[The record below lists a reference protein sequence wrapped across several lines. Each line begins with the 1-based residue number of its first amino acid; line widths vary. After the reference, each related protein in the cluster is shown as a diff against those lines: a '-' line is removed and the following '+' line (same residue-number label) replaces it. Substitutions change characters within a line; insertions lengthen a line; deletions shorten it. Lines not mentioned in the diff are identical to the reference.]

1 MTKPLLP
8 KDRSIYAWLGVLF
21 VVLLLIMPRSGKFSY
36 DYRKGSSWPY
46 DNLVAQFDF
55 PILKTAEELQ
65 SERDAAGSDVIPY
78 FRYSE
83 EIMQQVI
90 RGAEGLP
97 MDDNAA
103 LKARILTA
111 LTAIYEKGVLADG
124 VVGTARTSDAIL
136 FVQREKRAA
145 RTVMSNL
152 YTVSKAKDRVHAE
165 ANGTY
170 VGTNLDSLLTAFGVY
185 DLMVP
190 NLVYDKET
198 TALIHA
204 QSADYISP
212 TRGYVTAGQQ
222 IVSKGEIVTAEIQQ
236 MLDSYRAEYEQSL
249 GYGGPRILL
258 WLGNALI
265 AFALVLI
272 LFLSIRYTNPQI
284 FEDLHRFVYLLFV
297 FLLAATAALLTDR
310 FAPNLLFLLPFP
322 LVALYQ
328 LAFFR
333 KRVVLPVYIVSLFPL
348 LIFAHHGIELFV
360 IHLVAGV
367 VTILVFDYFNKGW
380 KQFVTALIVFFS
392 MLLVFMGFRLL
403 DDSVTL
409 DDFRKMFMLLI
420 GSLLTVAAYPL
431 IFLFEKMFGLVSNSR
446 LIDLSD
452 TGNALLT
459 ELQQKAP
466 GTFQHSLQVMNM
478 AEAVARSIG
487 ANEHLTRAGALYHD
501 IGKLANPQ
509 CFVENEA
516 MGSHFHA
523 GLTPQESA
531 REILRHVPDGLAL
544 AQKHGLPQIVS
555 DFILTHHGT
564 SCTGYFYNKF
574 VNDGGDPADKAA
586 FTYDGRKPVS
596 KEQCIVMLCD
606 GIEAASRTLK
616 DNKPETFSAFVEK
629 MVQSKIDDG
638 QLDESELSLK
648 ELGTVKAV
656 LKNYLSQLYHDRIAY
671 PKRNK

>member
-1 MTKPLLP
+1 MTTKFLLP
-8 KDRSIYAWLGVLF
+8 KDRSVYAWLGVLF
-21 VVLLLIMPRSGKFSY
+21 VVLLLIMPRNGKFSY
-36 DYRKGSSWPY
+36 DYRKGSPWAY

-55 PILKTAEELQ
+55 PILKTTEELQ
-65 SERDAAGSDVIPY
+65 SERDAAGSDMIPY
-78 FRYSE
+78 FRYSDE
-83 EIMQQVI
+83 LMQQVI

-103 LKARILTA
+103 LKARILAA
-111 LTAIYEKGVLADG
+111 LRSVYEKGVLADG
-124 VVGTARTSDAIL
+124 AVEGSSDAVL

-145 RTVMSNL
+145 RTVVSNL
-152 YTVSKAKDRVHAE
+152 YTVGKARARIHAE
-165 ANGTY
+165 ADGAY
-170 VGTNLDSLLTAFGVY
+170 AGTNLDSLLTACGVY
-185 DLMVP
+185 DLVVP

-198 TALIHA
+198 TALVHA

-212 TRGYVTAGQQ
+212 TRGYVSAGQQ

-236 MLDSYRAEYEQSL
+236 MLDSYKAEYEQSL

-258 WLGNALI
+258 WFGNALI
-265 AFALVLI
+265 ALALVVI
-272 LFLSIRYTNPQI
+272 LFLSVCYTNRQI
-284 FEDLHRFVYLLFV
+284 FEDPHRFVYLLFL
-297 FLLAATAALLTDR
+297 FLLAAVAALLADR
-310 FAPNLLFLLPFP
+310 FAPNLLYLLPFS
-322 LVALYQ
+322 LIALYQ

-333 KRVVLPVYIVSLFPL
+333 KRVVLPVYIVALLPL
-348 LIFAHHGIELFV
+348 LIFAHHGIELFL
-360 IHLVAGV
+360 IHLAAGV

-403 DDSVTL
+403 NDTLAL
-409 DDFRKMFMLLI
+409 DDFRKMLLLLI
-420 GSLLTVAAYPL
+420 GSLLSVAGYPL
-431 IFLFEKMFGLVSNSR
+431 IFLFEKTFNLVSNSR
-446 LIDLSD
+446 LIELSD
-452 TGNALLT
+452 TSNRLLT

-478 AEAVARSIG
+478 AEAAARSIG

-544 AQKHGLPQIVS
+544 AQKNGLPQIVS

-574 VNDGGDPADKAA
+574 VNDGGDPDDKDA
-586 FTYDGRKPVS
+586 FTYAGRKPVS

-629 MVQSKIDDG
+629 MVQAKIDEG

-648 ELGTVKAV
+648 ELGTIKTV

>member
-1 MTKPLLP
+1 MTKTTLP
-8 KDRSIYAWLGVLF
+8 KDRGVYLWLGLLF
-21 VVLLLIMPRSGKFSY
+21 VVLLLVMPRSGKFNY
-36 DYRKGSSWPY
+36 DYRKGSLWTH

-55 PILKTAEELQ
+55 PILKTAEEIQ
-65 SERDAAGSDVIPY
+65 SERDAAGSGVIPY
-78 FRYSE
+78 YRYSE
-83 EIMQQVI
+83 EKGQQVL

-97 MDDNAA
+97 MDEA
-103 LKARILTA
+103 LKSRVLSA
-111 LTAIYEKGVLADG
+111 LSDIYDRGVLLDDAVQG
-124 VVGTARTSDAIL
+124 GRNSDPVL
-136 FVQREKRAA
+136 YVQRAKRAA
-145 RTVMSNL
+145 RTVASNL
-152 YTVSKAKDRVHAE
+152 YTVSAAKAKIHAE
-165 ANGTY
+165 ANGAY
-170 VGTNLDSLLTAFGVY
+170 SGTNLDSLLSAAGVY
-185 DLMVP
+185 QLIVP
-190 NLVYDKET
+190 NLEYDKET
-198 TALIHA
+198 TNLIHA

-212 TRGYVTAGQQ
+212 TQGYVSAGQQ
-222 IVSKGEIVTAEIQQ
+222 IVSKGELVTAEVQK
-236 MLDSYRAEYEQSL
+236 MLDSYKAEYEQML

-258 WLGNALI
+258 WLGNAMI
-265 AFALVLI
+265 ALALVLI
-272 LFLSIRYTNPQI
+272 LFLSICYTNPKI
-284 FEDLHRFVYLLFV
+284 FEDTHRFLYLLFI
-297 FLLAATAALLTDR
+297 FLLATISALLTDR
-310 FAPNLLFLLPFP
+310 FVPNLLYLLPFS
-322 LVALYQ
+322 LIALYQ

-333 KRVVLPVYIVSLFPL
+333 KRVVLPVYILSLLPL

-360 IHLVAGV
+360 IHLIAGV
-367 VTILVFDYFNKGW
+367 VTILVFDHFNKGW
-380 KQFVTALIVFFS
+380 KQFLTSLIVFAA
-392 MLLVFMGFRLL
+392 MLLVFIGFRLL
-403 DDSVTL
+403 SNSMTL
-409 DDFRKMFMLLI
+409 ADLRKVLFLLI
-420 GSLLTVAAYPL
+420 GSLLPVAGYPL

-452 TGNALLT
+452 TGTPLLT

-478 AEAVARSIG
+478 AEAVARSID

-516 MGSHFHA
+516 MGSHFHE

-531 REILRHVPDGLAL
+531 REILRHVPDGMAL
-544 AQKHGLPQIVS
+544 AKKYGLPQIVA

-574 VNDGGDPADKAA
+574 INDGGNPEDKAA
-586 FTYDGRKPVS
+586 FTYSGRKPVS

-616 DNKPETFSAFVEK
+616 DNKPETFSAFVER
-629 MVQSKIDDG
+629 MVQSKIDEG

-648 ELGTVKAV
+648 ELGTVKTV

>member
-1 MTKPLLP
+1 MTKSLLP
-8 KDRSIYAWLGVLF
+8 KDRGIYAWLGVLF
-21 VVLLLIMPRSGKFSY
+21 VVLLLVMPRNGKFSY
-36 DYRKGSSWPY
+36 DYRKGTPWPY

-55 PILKTAEELQ
+55 PILKTAEDLQ
-65 SERDAAGSDVIPY
+65 SEREAAGSDVIPY

-90 RGAEGLP
+90 RGTEGLA
-97 MDDNAA
+97 MDDNAPM
-103 LKARILTA
+103 KARILSA
-111 LTAIYEKGVLADG
+111 LSGIYEKGVLPDG
-124 VVGTARTSDAIL
+124 ATENSRSSETIL

-145 RTVMSNL
+145 RTVASNL
-152 YTVSKAKDRVHAE
+152 YSVAKAKARVHAE
-165 ANGTY
+165 ANSLY
-170 VGTNLDSLLTAFGVY
+170 EGTNLDSLLTAWGVY
-185 DLMVP
+185 EQMVP
-190 NLVYDKET
+190 NLLYDKET

-212 TRGYVTAGQQ
+212 TQGYVAAGQQ

-236 MLDSYRAEYEQSL
+236 MLDSYKAEFEQSQ

-265 AFALVLI
+265 ALALVLI
-272 LFLSIRYTNPQI
+272 LFLSVCYTNRQI
-284 FEDLHRFVYLLFV
+284 FEDPHRFVYLLFL
-297 FLLAATAALLTDR
+297 FFLAAVSVLLTDR
-310 FAPNLLFLLPFP
+310 FSPNLLYLLP
-322 LVALYQ
+322 LSLIAMYQ

-333 KRVVLPVYIVSLFPL
+333 KRVVLPVYIVSLLPL
-348 LIFAHHGIELFV
+348 LIFAHYGLELFV

-380 KQFVTALIVFFS
+380 KQFLTALIVFFS
-392 MLLVFMGFRLL
+392 ALAVFVGFRLL
-403 DDSVTL
+403 NNSLTL
-409 DDFRKMFMLLI
+409 DDLRKVVLLLV
-420 GSLLTVAAYPL
+420 GSLLSVAGYPL
-431 IFLFEKMFGLVSNSR
+431 IFLFEKMFGLVSNAR
-446 LIDLSD
+446 LIELAD
-452 TGNALLT
+452 TGNPLLS

-478 AEAVARSIG
+478 ASAVARSIG

-501 IGKLANPQ
+501 IGKMTNPQ

-523 GLTPQESA
+523 GLTAKESA
-531 REILRHVPDGLAL
+531 REILRHVPDGLAI
-544 AQKHGLPQIVS
+544 AQKHGLPQVVA

-564 SCTGYFYNKF
+564 SCTGYFYNKY
-574 VNDGGDPADKAA
+574 VNDGGDPADKQD
-586 FTYDGRKPVS
+586 FTYSGRKPVS

-616 DNKPETFSAFVEK
+616 DNKPETFDAFVEK

-656 LKNYLSQLYHDRIAY
+656 LKDYLSQLYHDRIAY
-671 PKRNK
+671 PKRMK

>member
-170 VGTNLDSLLTAFGVY
+170 SGTNLDSLLTAFGVY

-322 LVALYQ
+322 LIALYQ

>member
-65 SERDAAGSDVIPY
+65 SERDAAGSDMIPY

-170 VGTNLDSLLTAFGVY
+170 AGTNLDSLLTAFGVY